1 MDEYTK
7 SSGIIYLNLNVVK
20 MYHDTQHRLENLNSI
35 KSHENRHT
43 NINLYI
49 HTTYNIYYTILSSY
63 DIGAFYGP
71 MECLVKIAFSIII

>member
-7 SSGIIYLNLNVVK
+7 SSGIIYLNLNGVE
-20 MYHDTQHRLENLNSI
+20 MYHDTQHRLENL
-35 KSHENRHT
+35 